1 MAGTPSRFAF
11 RLAGK
16 NVMNTFFL
24 RFAVTILIKLVF
36 ALAFL
41 HGMGWLRSA
50 PQAPMPA
57 AVQTIAAQHRA
68 GLEILEAAL
77 EKK

>member
-1 MAGTPSRFAF
+1 
-11 RLAGK
+11 
-16 NVMNTFFL
+16 MNTFLF
-24 RFAVTILIKLVF
+24 RFAVTILTKLVF
-36 ALAFL
+36 ALIFA

-57 AVQTIAAQHRA
+57 AVQAIQAQHRA